1 MTTQTMPGQ
10 WRRNPKPDLSV
21 VKLTDAAGDA
31 AHNGR
36 VRLVAIV
43 TVDPLLQVEY
53 HCAGDL
59 DDVKRNLLIAGL
71 TRLVQ
76 QLSE

>member
-1 MTTQTMPGQ
+1 MIKPMPGQ
-10 WRRNPKPDLSV
+10 WRRNPTPDPSV
-21 VKLTDAAGDA
+21 LKLVNDGSEA
-31 AHNGR
+31 AHNGQ
-36 VRLVAIV
+36 VRLMGVV
-43 TVDPLLQVEY
+43 TVDPLLHVEY

-71 TRLVQ
+71 TRLIQ